1 MKTIVFDID
10 DVLTEE
16 TEFMRRFAPTYLH
29 KVYGWDVSV
38 VNPNGYELSEVY
50 GIKDILVILGYT
62 EADAEMK
69 ARKISQK
76 FWNKHFI
83 KYCNEP
89 LREGA
94 REVIATYRKL
104 GYEIRIVSMR
114 GKKTKEKESRKDLFV
129 RKKIVPLLTKWQLW
143 KGRVKYDYLEMPSVI
158 NDKVEYI
165 RAINPEYVFED
176 QIFLLNEMVKVLG
189 SDSKVICMNNCHNTT
204 SELEDGVIR
213 INGFND
219 IKLVEEMEKLSNF
232 KRGKEKTSSSF
243 KVFYKFIKFIGS
255 PIVFH
260 KYHPLI
266 VGKRRIPKD
275 KSLAFVGNH
284 RKKGDPIIMIAI
296 VKQIIHWAALQR
308 LLDGGEDLFSSSKK
322 KWRCKLSARFLRLMG
337 VIPIAREDCPDYQK
351 INYDTIH
358 FLIRTLKDKKA
369 SIGFFPE
376 GTHNNDFQ
384 KREILP
390 LKSNRVFRVVNSSGS
405 YIQPFSIVWI
415 PENKVIRNKVIV
427 TFGYSINSE
436 KRSVNELNEMWETVQ
451 KNNIQRSNTF
461 IEKLLEIDTKNCNL
475 SEKRKNAKCLMKEL
489 MD

>member
-83 KYCNEP
+83 K
-89 LREGA
+89 
-94 REVIATYRKL
+94 
-104 GYEIRIVSMR
+104 
-114 GKKTKEKESRKDLFV
+114 
-129 RKKIVPLLTKWQLW
+129 
-143 KGRVKYDYLEMPSVI
+143 
-158 NDKVEYI
+158 
-165 RAINPEYVFED
+165 
-176 QIFLLNEMVKVLG
+176 
-189 SDSKVICMNNCHNTT
+189 
-204 SELEDGVIR
+204 
-213 INGFND
+213 
-219 IKLVEEMEKLSNF
+219 
-232 KRGKEKTSSSF
+232 
-243 KVFYKFIKFIGS
+243 
-255 PIVFH
+255 
-260 KYHPLI
+260 
-266 VGKRRIPKD
+266 
-275 KSLAFVGNH
+275 
-284 RKKGDPIIMIAI
+284 
-296 VKQIIHWAALQR
+296 
-308 LLDGGEDLFSSSKK
+308 
-322 KWRCKLSARFLRLMG
+322 
-337 VIPIAREDCPDYQK
+337 
-351 INYDTIH
+351 
-358 FLIRTLKDKKA
+358 
-369 SIGFFPE
+369 
-376 GTHNNDFQ
+376 
-384 KREILP
+384 
-390 LKSNRVFRVVNSSGS
+390 SNRVFRVVNSSGS

-427 TFGYSINSE
+427 TFGYPINSE